1 MLVVFGANG
10 RTGSAIVAEA
20 LERGMTVRAIV
31 RDDRDVNGLP
41 TNLGLESISYADPTA
56 PRSLPAVLQGAT
68 HVISCIDPRTSG
80 PGCIVYPGE
89 AAEHIVR
96 ASGDVG
102 AESILHVSVMGAYR
116 WSYSSL
122 NRKAFY
128 LEGGVRNCDAPWAI
142 LRVSCYHDEVIEGHI
157 APPDGGKPS
166 PFKKSSRYSPV
177 SRKDAARMILDHM
190 KNFKAGRSPCVG
202 GPEVFTGTQLAAA
215 TQQWLKPGTGKK
227 TTYAGLPPGDV
238 SVAPHTTRQLIGW
251 IPETRINDVLEQKK
265 TAPKVTEAA
274 PVYANRNPQPHTTD
288 RGKSGA
294 ALNPLNVTLRR
305 IVHTQLAEDL
315 SRVAPDADYST
326 LCFSNARRGK
336 HKEQAHDGTMHTY
349 GGVRALDEHDQV
361 VYKGKVNFL
370 RDELAEVF
378 FCWWDTGEIPQ
389 RIWDQLN
396 MGVRRRLRKNPRF
409 AGDPRVETSRSGAPE
424 QA

>member
-10 RTGSAIVAEA
+10 RTGAAIVAEA
-20 LERGMTVRAIV
+20 LQRGMTVRAIV
-31 RDDRDVNGLP
+31 RDDRDVDGLP
-41 TNLGLESISYADPTA
+41 TSLGLESISYADPTA

-68 HVISCIDPRTSG
+68 QVISCIDPRTSG
-80 PGCIVYPGE
+80 PGCVVYPGE
-89 AAEHIVR
+89 AAEHIVN
-96 ASGDVG
+96 ASADAG
-102 AESILHVSVMGAYR
+102 AVAILHVSIMGAYR
-116 WSYSSL
+116 WAYTSL

-128 LEGGVRNCDAPWAI
+128 LEGGVRNCNAPWAI

-177 SRKDAARMILDHM
+177 SRTDAARMILDHM
-190 KNFKAGRSPCVG
+190 KNFKAGRSPCIG
-202 GPEVFTGTQLAAA
+202 GPEVFTGSQLAES
-215 TQQWLKPGTGKK
+215 TQRWLKPGKGKK

-251 IPETRINDVLEQKK
+251 IPETRINDALENKK
-265 TAPKVTEAA
+265 EAPKATEAG

-294 ALNPLNVTLRR
+294 GLDPLNVTLRR
-305 IVHTQLAEDL
+305 IVHTQLAKDL
-315 SRVAPDADYST
+315 NRVAPNLESFS

-336 HKEQAHDGTMHTY
+336 HKEEAHDGTMYTY
-349 GGVRALDEHDQV
+349 GGVRALGGQDQV
-361 VYKGKVNFL
+361 LYKGKVNFL

-389 RIWDQLN
+389 NVWDQLN
-396 MGVRRRLRKNPRF
+396 MGVRRRLRKNRRF